1 MVFVPIKQSLV
12 GGGGACM
19 ASLLKSSSEGRG
31 WAGIIELLLRM
42 IRIELLLRT
51 SIGNKYKHRSRVLT
65 FFSAPPARLPSH
77 THPGTVAAKRE
88 VAKGELR
95 IRSLPGE
102 ADLWGLIRKQQF
114 SWSLSPHSSAWLHL
128 GKRHLPSPVPLLAG
142 VPVEYFEFTESLIKA
157 PSAFI
162 ESS

>member
-1 MVFVPIKQSLV
+1 MVFVLIKQSLV
-12 GGGGACM
+12 GGGGACT

-65 FFSAPPARLPSH
+65 FFSTPPARLPSH

-88 VAKGELR
+88 VAKSELR

-102 ADLWGLIRKQQF
+102 ADLWGLRRKQQF
-114 SWSLSPHSSAWLHL
+114 SWSLSPRSRARLHL

-142 VPVEYFEFTESLIKA
+142 VPVVYFEFYGVFDQS
-157 PSAFI
+157 PFRFY
-162 ESS
+162 